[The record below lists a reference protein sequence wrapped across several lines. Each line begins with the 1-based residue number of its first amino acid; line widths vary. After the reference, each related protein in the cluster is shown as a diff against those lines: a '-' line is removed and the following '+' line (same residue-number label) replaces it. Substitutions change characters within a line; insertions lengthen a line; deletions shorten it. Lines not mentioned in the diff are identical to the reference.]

1 MKDSTSR
8 STRRWLFLVPLGIAL
23 AAAVWLL
30 GSQQEPEQLPERE
43 VARPVRVIEAPA
55 LAAVPRAVGYGS
67 VEPGRTWQ
75 AIAEVGGRVIEVHDR
90 LEVGAILRAGTV
102 LLRIDRTDYD
112 LALAEAKADLQATEA
127 ELAELAVREENARA
141 SLAIERAAFELAS
154 AELERQ
160 EKLAAQG
167 AVSRSSLESQK
178 RDALAQRQ
186 RVQAET
192 NMLNLV
198 PAERRVLEA
207 RIKRLQSLIAAAER
221 NIERTVITLPFDGRI
236 AGLATQLGQV
246 ATRGQMLVQADGIA
260 VAEVAAQV
268 PVSHIRELIPV
279 ANEAGADLTARN
291 LNDLL
296 GISATVRHPEVAGV
310 WPARFAR
317 ISPTIDAR
325 TRTVGV
331 IVEVDEPYRGAKPGV
346 RPPLVKGMFVE
357 VELSGRPREAVVIP
371 SGAVHGGAVYVAG
384 EENRL
389 ARRRIEVSM
398 AQPSFLAVGKGI
410 EAGDRVVVSDLLP
423 AIEGMLLAPVD
434 DVAALAALTAAAKG
448 ATP

>member
-1 MKDSTSR
+1 MSPTSR
-8 STRRWLFLVPLGIAL
+8 APRRWLFLVPLGIGL
-23 AAAVWLL
+23 AAAAWLL
-30 GSQQEPEQLPERE
+30 RSGQEPEHLPERE
-43 VARPVRVIEAPA
+43 IARPVRVIEAPS

-75 AIAEVGGRVIEVHDR
+75 AIAEVGGRVVEVHDR

-102 LLRIDRTDYD
+102 LLRIDRADYD

-141 SLAIERAAFELAS
+141 SLAIEREAFELAT

-198 PAERRVLEA
+198 PAERRVLQA
-207 RIKRLQSLIAAAER
+207 RLERLQSLIVAAER
-221 NIERTVITLPFDGRI
+221 DIERTTITLPFDGRV
-236 AGLATQLGQV
+236 AALATELGQV
-246 ATRGQMLVQADGIA
+246 ATRGQVLVEADGIA

-268 PVSHIRELIPV
+268 PVSRMRELIP
-279 ANEAGADLTARN
+279 AADGPGADITARN
-291 LNDLL
+291 LNDYL

-317 ISPTIDAR
+317 ISPTIDPR

-357 VELSGRPREAVVIP
+357 VELAGRPREAVVIP

-384 EENRL
+384 DENRL

-410 EAGDRVVVSDLLP
+410 EAGDRVVVSALLP
-423 AIEGMLLAPVD
+423 AIEGMLLDPVD
-434 DVAALAALTAAAKG
+434 DVAALAALAADATG
-448 ATP
+448 AAP